1 MVVDEKKLRRS
12 NRIYA
17 LFSGLSM
24 DLLFW
29 AAINTIF
36 LTNIKGFTAAQMN
49 SLVSVG
55 LIATILLQPIAFRI
69 IKKIGNISSIRL
81 GVLLLFIGSLLLT
94 FSNTYLLILVG
105 EVFYET
111 AFLFKNMDN
120 VILRKNL
127 KYENRTDDFLKYQ
140 SKASMIYSITTMV
153 IAFCSGFIYKINA
166 YLPMI
171 CCTIFCLINI
181 ILSFF
186 LYECDIEIE
195 KEDKK
200 EKIKFKFSSLIVLIF
215 IMFGTAYAIIDAGQ
229 TNSKLIMQY
238 NMENFVETGKIAI
251 YLSFIIAISRMVR
264 VISNIIFPK
273 IIAKMKD
280 KVLYLVNSLLAVAFG
295 LIIVGN
301 IMNNN
306 MTGIVIVAIG
316 FFIFLAVRDPL
327 LNYTRTILLNNC
339 DTRYHEKAITYLTL
353 ANKIGKFI
361 ISTGISLLL
370 LKVNIIYVVWFML
383 GIAIIDVL
391 LTHKIY
397 KIAKK

>member
-238 NMENFVETGKIAI
+238 NMENFAETGKIAI

-370 LKVNIIYVVWFML
+370 LKVNIIYAVWFML

-397 KIAKK
+397 KLAKK

>member
-200 EKIKFKFSSLIVLIF
+200 EKIKFKFSSLIILIF

-353 ANKIGKFI
+353 ANKIGKFV

-370 LKVNIIYVVWFML
+370 LKVNIIYAVWFML

>member
-1 MVVDEKKLRRS
+1 
-12 NRIYA
+12 
-17 LFSGLSM
+17 
-24 DLLFW
+24 
-29 AAINTIF
+29 
-36 LTNIKGFTAAQMN
+36 
-49 SLVSVG
+49 
-55 LIATILLQPIAFRI
+55 
-69 IKKIGNISSIRL
+69 
-81 GVLLLFIGSLLLT
+81 
-94 FSNTYLLILVG
+94 
-105 EVFYET
+105 
-111 AFLFKNMDN
+111 MDN

>member
-370 LKVNIIYVVWFML
+370 LKVNIIYAVWFML

>member
-127 KYENRTDDFLKYQ
+127 KYENRTDDFFKYQ

>member
-36 LTNIKGFTAAQMN
+36 LTNIKRFTAAQMN

-370 LKVNIIYVVWFML
+370 LKVNIIYAVWFML

>member
-120 VILRKNL
+120 VILIKNL

-327 LNYTRTILLNNC
+327 LNYNRTILLNNC

>member
-370 LKVNIIYVVWFML
+370 LKVNIIYAAWFML

-397 KIAKK
+397 KLAKK

>member
-1 MVVDEKKLRRS
+1 MVDEKRLKRS
-12 NRIYA
+12 NKIYS

-36 LTNIKGFTAAQMN
+36 LTNVKGFTAAQMN
-49 SLVSVG
+49 SMVSVG

-81 GVLLLFIGSLLLT
+81 GVILLFIGSLLFT
-94 FSNTYLLILVG
+94 FSKSYWLILLG

-140 SKASMIYSITTMV
+140 SNASMIYSVTTMI
-153 IAFCSGFIYKINA
+153 IALLSGFVYKINV

-171 CCTIFCLINI
+171 CCTLFCLLNI

-186 LYECDIEIE
+186 IYECDVCEE
-195 KEDKK
+195 KEEKQKK
-200 EKIKFKFSSLIVLIF
+200 QKFKFSFLVILIF

-229 TNSKLIMQY
+229 TNAKLIMQY
-238 NMENFVETGKIAI
+238 NMENFMETGKIAI
-251 YLSFIIAISRMVR
+251 YLSFIIAISRIVR
-264 VISNIIFPK
+264 VVSNIVFPK
-273 IIAKMKD
+273 IINKLKD
-280 KVLYLVNSLLAVAFG
+280 KVLYVVNSSLVLAFG
-295 LIIVGN
+295 LIIVGTIFN
-301 IMNNN
+301 KSMV
-306 MTGIVIVAIG
+306 GIIIVALG

-327 LNYTRTILLNNC
+327 LNYTKTILLNSC
-339 DTRYHEKAITYLTL
+339 ETKYHEKAITYLTL
-353 ANKIGKFI
+353 FNKIGKFA
-361 ISTGISLLL
+361 ISTIISLLL
-370 LKVNIIYVVWFML
+370 LKLNIIYAIWFML
-383 GIAIIDVL
+383 VIAVIDVI
-391 LTHKIY
+391 LTHKIF
-397 KIAKK
+397 KLTNK